1 MAQTFKEIT
10 RGVADRFLHN
20 ILFIDDK
27 AYKKENKENSFDA
40 EEISTLF
47 AKAGK
52 LCTIFAP
59 ISECDIC
66 CCSSLFEKSDVI
78 VLDWYLDLENQK
90 DEADEEADADMD
102 EPRGFYTKYL
112 IEEIVSDAK
121 DEKLKIII
129 VYTGE
134 TDLRGITEEIYNVTK
149 QYGNFVHGDC
159 RLYSPNV
166 SILVCAKYNGEDQF
180 KHLVDLKTKVVR
192 YEDLPDFIM
201 KEFSKQVNGILPNF
215 ALSAISAIRE
225 QTSKILNVYSGETD
239 YAYLGH
245 RVMLKNQKD
254 AQQLLTKV
262 FCESI
267 SDLVAS
273 SNSEIDN
280 WLFPWIDSRYQNA
293 KTIKIRDKEIT
304 INADLLKELLSD
316 SSESYKDKIARLLH
330 GNLSVKDAERN
341 STFLF
346 STDETVA
353 NNSNIQFAKITHH
366 KNIFGVLPRRPM
378 LTLGTVVSC
387 DGNYY
392 VCIQQRC
399 DSVRLTEERKFLFLP
414 LTNTNSKI
422 HVVINNTTYLN
433 VSESSYAL
441 KTVRFKPQEGEDCIY
456 AINIEEEKGRQKLFF
471 ESIYGEKYE
480 WILELKELQAQ
491 RIVDAYCSALSR
503 VGLDES
509 EWLRML
515 R

>member
-1 MAQTFKEIT
+1 MAQTFEEIT
-10 RGVADRFLHN
+10 IGVVDRFIQN
-20 ILFIDDK
+20 VLFVDDK
-27 AYKKENKENSFDA
+27 AYQKENKENAFDA
-40 EEISTLF
+40 EEISKLF

-52 LCTIFAP
+52 MCTVYAP

-66 CCSSLFEKSDVI
+66 SCSSLFAKSDVI
-78 VLDWYLDLENQK
+78 VLDWYLNIKTNK
-90 DEADEEADADMD
+90 DGIDEEADADID
-102 EPRGFYTKYL
+102 EPRGYYTKYL
-112 IEEIVSDAK
+112 IEEIVADAK
-121 DEKLKIII
+121 DEKLKLVI

-134 TDLRGITEEIYNVTK
+134 TDLRGITEEIYDVAK
-149 QYGNFVHGDC
+149 QYGSFTYGDC
-159 RLYSPNV
+159 RVFSPNV
-166 SILVCAKYNGEDQF
+166 TILVCAKYSGEEQF
-180 KHLVDLKTKVVR
+180 KHLEDLKTKVVR
-192 YEDLPDFIM
+192 YEDLPNFLM
-201 KEFSKQVNGILPNF
+201 SEFSKQINGILPNF
-215 ALSAISAIRE
+215 ALSAISSIRE
-225 QTSKILNVYSGETD
+225 QTSKMLNIYSSETD

-262 FCESI
+262 FGESI
-267 SDLVAS
+267 SDLIAS

-280 WLFPWIDSRYQNA
+280 WLFPWIDYRFQNA
-293 KTIKIRDKEIT
+293 KVIKIGDKEIT
-304 INADLLKELLSD
+304 IDGDLLKVLLSD
-316 SSESYKDKIARLLH
+316 SPETYKEKIARLLH
-330 GNLSVKDAERN
+330 GNMSAKEAERN

-346 STDETVA
+346 STDETIA
-353 NNSNIQFAKITHH
+353 NHSNVQFAKITHH
-366 KNIFGVLPRRPM
+366 KNIFGILPERPM

-414 LTNTNSKI
+414 LTNANSKI
-422 HVVINNTTYLN
+422 HVVINSNTYLN
-433 VSESSYAL
+433 VSESSYDL
-441 KTVRFKPQEGEDCIY
+441 KTVRFKPQKGEDCIY
-456 AINIEEEKGRQKLFF
+456 AINIEEEKGKQKLIF

-515 R
+515 K